1 MKATKSLLALALAA
15 ICALTFASLSNGR
28 ILIKT
33 GFEKDKIGEIPQVPP
48 GAWETMGPGIEVTNS
63 HVKEGKHSLAI
74 LAGGERHVLGAPIDT
89 KSPVVTVEF
98 WLYVEGQGRSLTFFL
113 LGPVDDLPESW
124 GAAGPYVNWI
134 SGMIK
139 YYSGNWV
146 DIGPQTSDEWHYIR
160 IVADTSKSVFDIYA
174 ADTVAEAHAG
184 EPLGKDLEFRSDL
197 GGPPAW
203 ICFGA
208 HQMASSVYIDELSI
222 YEDGTANVKPEGKL
236 ASTWGKVKEQSSFQ
250 LRL

>member
-1 MKATKSLLALALAA
+1 MEMKAIKSFLALALAA
-15 ICALTFASLSNGR
+15 VCALTFASLSNGS
-28 ILIKT
+28 ILIQT
-33 GFEKDKIGEIPQVPP
+33 GFERDKIGEIPQEPP
-48 GAWETMGPGIEVTNS
+48 GAWETLGPDIEVTNS
-63 HVKEGKHSLAI
+63 PVKEGKQSLAI
-74 LAGGERHVLGAPIDT
+74 LAGGDRHVLGAPIDT
-89 KSPVVTVEF
+89 ESPVVTVEF

-113 LGPVDDLPESW
+113 LGRERNLPETW

-134 SGMIK
+134 SGMIR
-139 YYSGNWV
+139 YYPGEWV

-184 EPLGKDLEFRSDL
+184 EPLGKDLAFRSDL

-208 HQMASSVYIDELSI
+208 HQMASSVYVDELLS
-222 YEDGTANVKPEGKL
+222 YEGDVMNVKPEGKL
-236 ASTWGKVKEQSSFQ
+236 ASTWGKVKKQSSF
-250 LRL
+250 